1 MGGTGRCNHGDRNLR
16 EHMNAYGKAAEV
28 IDWLI
33 SEGAKPEF
41 FRGGEWEWEFVDLI
55 TKALRKSPHEE
66 VIEQLELF
74 KYNVQDVA
82 RHRDC
87 TRQAIYWHINKARKN
102 VKAAA

>member
-1 MGGTGRCNHGDRNLR
+1 MGGSSSSDYGHRNLG
-16 EHMNAYGKAAEV
+16 EHMNAYGKAADV

-41 FRGGEWEWEFVDLI
+41 FRGGEWELKFIELI
-55 TKALRKSPHEE
+55 TESLRKSPHEE

>member
-1 MGGTGRCNHGDRNLR
+1 
-16 EHMNAYGKAAEV
+16 MNAYGKAAEV

-41 FRGGEWEWEFVDLI
+41 FRGGDWEVKFIELI
-55 TKALRKSPHEE
+55 MESLKKSPHEE
-66 VIEQLELF
+66 VMEQLELF
-74 KYNVQDVA
+74 KYNVQNVA
-82 RHRDC
+82 NNRDC